1 MGTDK
6 DAITNLLLLHLENKN
21 IVVVNF
27 VENIKLSDSI
37 VSVINFSHCHMS
49 YEIQIYD
56 YNFIRIKSRNLPLK
70 ICDSITDARNTIDD
84 VLRKIEYSVGFYE
97 E

>member
-6 DAITNLLLLHLENKN
+6 DAITNLLLLYLENKN

-27 VENIKLSDSI
+27 VENIKLSDSM